1 MPVLHTVAVKA
12 TNPGGRLYDGIHTT
26 ETRKNGEFGFL
37 GEYIAGSHQVREFK
51 APGADGGSKM
61 PVVIMQPEMMYDNSR
76 QSLLKL
82 SNWEIEP
89 NTAFCCVPLQS
100 GDKFD
105 ITKDAL
111 RNTAGAAIP
120 NETDLVVGRKF
131 ILTADNFTLKATG
144 REGQDAAA
152 GAAGSVYFEIV
163 KIKDAHARSARI
175 NGTFAKDNYKLY
187 TLEVRVK

>member
-1 MPVLHTVAVKA
+1 MILHTTYVKS

-26 ETRKNGEFGFL
+26 EVRKNGEFGFL

-76 QSLLKL
+76 MSLTKL

-100 GDKFD
+100 GDK
-105 ITKDAL
+105 IQVTADAL
-111 RNTAGAAIP
+111 MKNNGTTPADTELALNR
-120 NETDLVVGRKF
+120 RF
-131 ILTADNFTLKATG
+131 ILTQDKFTLKASGATG
-144 REGQDAAA
+144 ETIPN
-152 GAAGSVYFEIV
+152 AAGSVYFEIV

-175 NGTFAKDNYKLY
+175 NGAFAKDNYKLY